1 MADVIKKQ
9 YSEETLKILEQLR
22 LFDDDFMTKVFDEN
36 IEATELL
43 LNIILERNDM
53 EVIKV
58 EKQEVQKEMKNP
70 LVGGRGIRLD
80 IYMQRILKV
89 WYMT

>member
-43 LNIILERNDM
+43 LNIILERNSG
-53 EVIKV
+53 KSR
-58 EKQEVQKEMKNP
+58 N
-70 LVGGRGIRLD
+70 
-80 IYMQRILKV
+80 IYSRYSFTA
-89 WYMT
+89 YM